1 MKNKSLSVRWLYL
14 VLGVA
19 SMLFAGIIY
28 GWSILKSPLATEF
41 GWNSAQLTLNFTIT
55 MIFFCLGGFV
65 GAKLTGKLGVKLTAI
80 IAGILAA
87 LGFIIASAI
96 DGSNILFLYLSYG
109 LLAGLGIGI
118 AYNVVIGTV
127 NAWFPDKKGLCSGA
141 LMMGFGSSSLVLGNI
156 ANAAM
161 ESFGWRTTYAALGIG
176 LGLILIITGL
186 ILQRPQDTVV
196 LPCAKSSNVSVGESF
211 QPRDYSTKEMLCR
224 KGFWVAFIAIG
235 LLAGVGSC
243 VISFAKDL
251 ALSVGATAGVATTLV
266 GILSVCN
273 GLGRIMIGALFDTAG
288 RKVTM
293 VSTAII
299 AILASLTCLLAV
311 FYGSLG
317 LCIAGLCL
325 VGLSYGGCPTC
336 SSTFTSAFYGSKHF
350 ATNFS
355 VMNINL
361 ILSALI
367 STACGNLQLS
377 CGSYTVPFA
386 VLAVLSTAAL
396 GMILTVKKP

>member
-1 MKNKSLSVRWLYL
+1 MKKSLSIRWLYL
-14 VLGVA
+14 ILGVF

-28 GWSILKSPLATEF
+28 GWSILKSPLSAEF
-41 GWNSAQLTLNFTIT
+41 AWDTAQLTLNFTIT
-55 MIFFCLGGFV
+55 MIFFCLGGFI
-65 GAKLTGKLGVKLTAI
+65 GAKLSGKLGVKLTAI

-87 LGFIIASAI
+87 LGFILASCI
-96 DGSNILFLYLSYG
+96 DGSSILPLYLSYG

-127 NAWFPDKKGLCSGA
+127 SAWFPDKKGLCSGA
-141 LMMGFGSSSLVLGNI
+141 LMMGFGSSSLLLGNL
-156 ANAAM
+156 ANSAM
-161 ESFGWRTTYAALGIG
+161 DRFGWRTTYVALGIG
-176 LGLILIITGL
+176 LGLILIVTGL
-186 ILQRPQDTVV
+186 ILQRPHSNIS
-196 LPCAKSSNVSVGESF
+196 LPTAKAPKTTAKENF
-211 QPRDYSTKEMLCR
+211 QSRDYTTAEMLR
-224 KGFWVAFIAIG
+224 RGGFWIAFLAIG

-251 ALSVGATAGVATTLV
+251 ALSVGAAGAVATTLV

-273 GLGRIMIGALFDTAG
+273 GLGRIIIGALFDVTG

-293 VSTAII
+293 VTTAII
-299 AILASLTCLLAV
+299 AISASLTCLLAV
-311 FYGSLG
+311 SYGSLP

-350 ATNFS
+350 PTNFS

-367 STACGNLQLS
+367 STACSNLQLNY
-377 CGSYTVPFA
+377 GSYTVPFA
-386 VLAVLSTAAL
+386 VLCGLSTVAL
-396 GMILTVKKP
+396 VMILTVKKP